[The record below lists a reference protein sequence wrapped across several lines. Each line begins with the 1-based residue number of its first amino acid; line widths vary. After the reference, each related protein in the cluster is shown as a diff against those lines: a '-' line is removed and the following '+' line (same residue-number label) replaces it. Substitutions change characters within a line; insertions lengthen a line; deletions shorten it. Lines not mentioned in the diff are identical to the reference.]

1 MSNVEGRIKQLAVA
15 QTVVVSQHA
24 AAQLR
29 KRNILLADI
38 IGGAA
43 SGDVIEDYP
52 TFHKGPAV
60 LMLQRD
66 GRDAPLHVVWGLELG
81 TTEPAVI
88 VTAYVPDPS
97 KWSADFRTRKP

>member
-1 MSNVEGRIKQLAVA
+1 
-15 QTVVVSQHA
+15 
-24 AAQLR
+24 
-29 KRNILLADI
+29 
-38 IGGAA
+38 
-43 SGDVIEDYP
+43 
-52 TFHKGPAV
+52 V